1 VQTPGLPVTPRA
13 KEPSDPKETPL
24 PKYPFL
30 SPEWM
35 DEAKKIREEYRGK
48 GGATPPSIKMNQ
60 VITDVPFGEG
70 SIDAHMDS
78 SSGEME
84 MDLGHIDDA
93 EVKITVPYSVA
104 RAIFVENN
112 PQAGM
117 QAFMAGQIKV
127 EGDMTKLMAMQGG
140 SPDATAAEVAAKIK
154 DITED

>member
-1 VQTPGLPVTPRA
+1 VA
-13 KEPSDPKETPL
+13 
-24 PKYPFL
+24 KYPFL

-48 GGATPPSIKMNQ
+48 GGAAGPSIKMNQ

-70 SIDAHMDS
+70 TIDAHMDS

-104 RAIFVENN
+104 KAIFVENN

-127 EGDMTKLMAMQGG
+127 EGDMTKLMSMQGG
-140 SPDATAAEVAAKIK
+140 APDATATEIAGKIAE
-154 DITED
+154 ITE